1 MATLYVKHS
10 PPQED
15 PSPAHGES
23 ASPLTLSTSGPPSL
37 HSDPALLCSS
47 ALF

>member
-15 PSPAHGES
+15 PYPTQGES
-23 ASPLTLSTSGPPSL
+23 AFPLPVYLKATPASILTLPY
-37 HSDPALLCSS
+37 CSS
-47 ALF
+47 LF

>member
-23 ASPLTLSTSGPPSL
+23 ASPLYPFYFRAAQPP
-37 HSDPALLCSS
+37 
-47 ALF
+47 F